1 MAQGG
6 VLFKVFVVGDVIRV
20 VRRFSLPN
28 VSNVE
33 KEEVAGVFQFP
44 RVSSAA
50 ASVDKTDLDP
60 RVAELP
66 PKPLLKGLVREL
78 RSRLVCFR
86 RVWYNCISIV
96 ISVFFLFMVCRDS
109 GCSTLT

>member
-1 MAQGG
+1 M
-6 VLFKVFVVGDVIRV
+6 IRV
-20 VRRFSLPN
+20 VRRYSLPN

-33 KEEVAGVFQFP
+33 KEKVAGVFQFP

-66 PKPLLKGLVREL
+66 PKPLLEGLVREL
-78 RSRLVCFR
+78 RSRLVCFI
-86 RVWYNCISIV
+86 RVGYNCLSIV
-96 ISVFFLFMVCRDS
+96 RSVFFS
-109 GCSTLT
+109 GV